1 VLTHLDN
8 TGKATMVDVSQKP
21 PTRRVAKAR
30 ARVLMREETV
40 SLIRDGQIPK
50 GDVLAAM
57 RLSGI
62 MAAKK
67 TSELI
72 FLCHPVRLTQV
83 VVEAKFISNTVMEIV
98 AEAIAFDSTGVE
110 MEALTAVSVAAL
122 TVFDMCKAVD
132 RELVI
137 EEVRLLFKSGG
148 KSKEY
153 RWEGDGDA
161 W

>member
-1 VLTHLDN
+1 MLTHLDD
-8 TGKATMVDVSQKP
+8 TGKATMVDVSHKT
-21 PTRRVAKAR
+21 PTHRVAKAR
-30 ARVLMREETV
+30 ALVSMREETMK
-40 SLIRDGQIPK
+40 LITEGQVPK

-67 TSELI
+67 TPELI
-72 FLCHPVRLTQV
+72 FLCHPLRLTKV
-83 VVEAKFISNTVMEIV
+83 VVDSRFLSSRVLEILSEAT
-98 AEAIAFDSTGVE
+98 AFDSTGVE

-137 EEVRLLFKSGG
+137 KEVRLLSKSGG
-148 KSKEY
+148 KSGDFL
-153 RWEGDGDA
+153 WEGEGDA
-161 W
+161 R